1 MMEALLTSSV
11 LILALALPRRALRGR
26 IDPRLQYGLWLLVA
40 LRLLIPGSLFPA
52 PVTVAGALSAW
63 DEARAEAVQVQEA
76 PADETTQIP
85 AGGTVLPV
93 LGSLYDAYTEAPDL
107 PSETAPGQPLQEAP
121 GVSGAASGGAAD
133 RDPGPQAAGR
143 DDSGWSVPF
152 WRWTL
157 YGGAALVGA
166 ALVGS
171 NLRFY
176 LSLRKRRRL
185 IPPETLPVPCGTRV
199 YLAEGLPSPCL
210 AGLLRPAIYLNEAA
224 LDPGRLEHILVHEE
238 THRRHGDQL
247 WGLVRGVCLAL
258 YWYDPLVWWAAVLS
272 RRDCELACDH
282 SAIRRL
288 GEARRLDY
296 GQTLLAMVVPGR
308 PLAGLLRTATTMT
321 EGKRTMKERVAL
333 IVRRPRML
341 KITLAAVTAAAIA
354 LVALTF
360 GGVWEEAGT
369 DQTED
374 QTTDQTETVQPQP
387 EPQPAPG
394 ITEAEALALYQ
405 EAREAW
411 SWFEIGFLPTTG
423 QYLETGYAQVDGF
436 QSLDELEAYLL
447 TLFTPELTDYLLTNF
462 QPFQE
467 TADGLFVLE
476 GLRGTSIFSGEQT
489 IQAFVYPAE
498 EAARLGDD
506 GHIIAFTEVLDED
519 LSTVLYQKRHD
530 WYFSWNGA
538 NYVFTSFGPWDDGD
552 PQLYYNAQE
561 IMARLQQGGN
571 VTAWLSLLEN
581 MDWGAMASAGGE
593 DYDLCLA
600 VQGALY
606 DFITDYGDAL
616 TADEY
621 KYILSATEGLDG
633 AYAEGYQYD
642 VWRLYQAQPRQFAQ
656 VVLFDLTAEQ
666 SSRIVDFFRYEEA
679 HHRDD
684 GSAEPMTAEEALDFL
699 RRAVGSGDLASA
711 TYTHSSGMF
720 SLSLPEEWVNAVVY
734 TETEDGV
741 DFFEANTYAEAGYG
755 WLASVRPQPASWVA
769 DHAGDPLTS
778 LGGFDTNGVPQQYVL
793 EYRMA
798 WDFEAEP
805 AAAAYEETARA
816 LLDLRDQIGFRL
828 SVTPELIS
836 QLIHDSYGGDMADAI
851 PFLPYLSWSSY
862 RDAYGGDGLLALL
875 DALGAYASSGRADW
889 GQYHDILSAP
899 VDSAIDGAYAEAYQ
913 EMVWSLYRASSADF
927 SSVLLS
933 DFITDEERDNAV
945 YWLRVPMAWAD
956 GLEEP
961 LSDETVRVRLG
972 LIEAAEEPAPDEA
985 VAGAEMTDI
994 EMMNSIMRGFRPNV
1008 MMAGSPEDLEIEL
1021 TGDWTLEGIRSA
1033 IFDALIIR
1041 TAGTALEGAL
1051 TDVAISYS
1059 FQFPETLQDGVALTV
1074 PYTASYQG
1082 EPSTL
1087 PSGAIHSPVA
1097 NTNEL
1102 TATVHLVG
1110 QGTTAPVDDAFAA
1123 GQAAYRQLS
1132 ACAQLPELEVPVSD
1146 GENFDVS
1153 TYLMDAI
1160 GSNLASA
1167 GLSDSYRI
1175 DSLSVGGH
1183 TVPNTLAPGTVQTI
1197 DFSLSFRPLT
1207 EDGFFGISVD
1217 SQLTVRTT
1225 EE

>member
-1 MMEALLTSSV
+1 MIEALLTSSV

-63 DEARAEAVQVQEA
+63 EEARAEAVQVQEA

-85 AGGTVLPV
+85 AGGAVLPV
-93 LGSLYDAYTEAPDL
+93 LGSLYDAYPEAPDL

-121 GVSGAASGGAAD
+121 GVSSAASGGAAD
-133 RDPGPQAAGR
+133 RDQAPQAAGQ

-176 LSLRKRRRL
+176 LSLRKRRRP
-185 IPPETLPVPCGTRV
+185 IPPETLPVPRGTRV

-238 THRRHGDQL
+238 THRRHGDHL

-258 YWYDPLVWWAAVLS
+258 YWYDPLVWWAAALS

-423 QYLETGYAQVDGF
+423 QYLETGFAQVDGF

-571 VTAWLSLLEN
+571 VTVWLSLLEN

-699 RRAVGSGDLASA
+699 RRAVGSGVLVST
-711 TYTHSSGMF
+711 TYTQSNGMF
-720 SLSLPEEWVNAVVY
+720 SLNLPEEWVGAVVPLDA
-734 TETEDGV
+734 EDSII
-741 DFFEANTYAEAGYG
+741 FMEAEPYAPLGGYYRIV
-755 WLASVRPQPASWVA
+755 ARVEPQPSSWVE
-769 DHAGDPLTS
+769 TMS
-778 LGGFDTNGVPQQYVL
+778 MENKIILGSFDTNGVPHEYVL
-793 EYRMA
+793 SYPDVDEDA
-798 WDFEAEP
+798 PPSHDPLPE
-805 AAAAYEETARA
+805 
-816 LLDLRDQIGFRL
+816 LLAHVDQIGFRL

-836 QLIHDSYGGDMADAI
+836 QLIHDSYSGDMADAI

-875 DALGAYASSGRADW
+875 EALGAYASSGQADW

-913 EMVWSLYRASSADF
+913 EMVWSLYHASSADF

-945 YWLRVPMAWAD
+945 YWLRAPMARAD

-961 LSDETVRVRLG
+961 LSDESVRVRLG
-972 LIEAAEEPAPDEA
+972 LIEAAEAAGETPSLSDTEAIINYRQDLTPFVEDIPACPDGEVIYDTPVVESPEEAILLTLETHAQSCLGNIFHQIQILLDDVTYTQDEGGTLEEA
-985 VAGAEMTDI
+985 VVAYRVQAA
-994 EMMNSIMRGFRPNV
+994 S
-1008 MMAGSPEDLEIEL
+1008 
-1021 TGDWTLEGIRSA
+1021 TL
-1033 IFDALIIR
+1033 
-1041 TAGTALEGAL
+1041 
-1051 TDVAISYS
+1051 
-1059 FQFPETLQDGVALTV
+1059 
-1074 PYTASYQG
+1074 
-1082 EPSTL
+1082 TL
-1087 PSGAIHSPVA
+1087 PSGSPYTLTLETPPFTTTFTLMSRTQLFLKNMDTWERLTNCFDLAEIPVPAGTYTPPRQLILDAVNA
-1097 NTNEL
+1097 NLAAQGLEEHKVDTLEL
-1102 TATVHLVG
+1102 SSQPYL
-1110 QGTTAPVDDAFAA
+1110 PSLAA
-1123 GQAAYRQLS
+1123 GER
-1132 ACAQLPELEVPVSD
+1132 VTVT
-1146 GENFDVS
+1146 FDF
-1153 TYLMDAI
+1153 TMDA
-1160 GSNLASA
+1160 GPS
-1167 GLSDSYRI
+1167 
-1175 DSLSVGGH
+1175 
-1183 TVPNTLAPGTVQTI
+1183 GTQEVTFVI
-1197 DFSLSFRPLT
+1197 T
-1207 EDGFFGISVD
+1207 E
-1217 SQLTVRTT
+1217 
-1225 EE
+1225 

>member
-63 DEARAEAVQVQEA
+63 EDARARQVQEA

-93 LGSLYDAYTEAPDL
+93 LGSLYDAYPEAPDL
-107 PSETAPGQPLQEAP
+107 SSETAPGQPPQEVP

-133 RDPGPQAAGR
+133 RDPGPQAAGQ
-143 DDSGWSVPF
+143 DDSGWSMPF

-185 IPPETLPVPCGTRV
+185 IPPETLPVPCGVRV

-210 AGLLRPAIYLNEAA
+210 AGPLRPAIYLNEAA

-238 THRRHGDQL
+238 THRRHGDHL

-360 GGVWEEAGT
+360 GGVWEAAGA
-369 DQTED
+369 DEEIDGSVVPPEDTEMLNRREGVYTFLMVGTNNTGG
-374 QTTDQTETVQPQP
+374 TTDALILAIYDTVNDQISCLSIPRDIAVDVPWDFKKIGSVYYASPTRGGGMEGLKTQVSQLTGIYPDYSFVVDLEAVAQIVDALGGVEFDVPLDMDYDDEWQDLHIHLSEGRQTLDGE
-387 EPQPAPG
+387 AAAGLIRWRRSNNGPG
-394 ITEAEALALYQ
+394 YPDSDIGRITTQQSFLEALARKCLSL
-405 EAREAW
+405 ESW
-411 SWFEIGFLPTTG
+411 S
-423 QYLETGYAQVDGF
+423 QVL
-436 QSLDELEAYLL
+436 S
-447 TLFTPELTDYLLTNF
+447 LTDIF
-462 QPFQE
+462 MGSVE
-467 TADGLFVLE
+467 T
-476 GLRGTSIFSGEQT
+476 
-489 IQAFVYPAE
+489 
-498 EAARLGDD
+498 
-506 GHIIAFTEVLDED
+506 D
-519 LSTVLYQKRHD
+519 LSTGNLLWFAQQAMD
-530 WYFSWNGA
+530 LDETNLQF
-538 NYVFTSFGPWDDGD
+538 FTVPGD
-552 PQLYYNAQE
+552 
-561 IMARLQQGGN
+561 MF
-571 VTAWLSLLEN
+571 V
-581 MDWGAMASAGGE
+581 
-593 DYDLCLA
+593 
-600 VQGALY
+600 
-606 DFITDYGDAL
+606 
-616 TADEY
+616 
-621 KYILSATEGLDG
+621 
-633 AYAEGYQYD
+633 YAEGTSYSFADPEAMVELVNQHLNPYT
-642 VWRLYQAQPRQFAQ
+642 QPISALDLHIMG
-656 VVLFDLTAEQ
+656 VDENGKLTAITGETD
-666 SSRIVDFFRYEEA
+666 SE
-679 HHRDD
+679 
-684 GSAEPMTAEEALDFL
+684 
-699 RRAVGSGDLASA
+699 GDLAST

-769 DHAGDPLTS
+769 DHAGDPLTA

-836 QLIHDSYGGDMADAI
+836 QLIHDSYSGDMADAI

-875 DALGAYASSGRADW
+875 ETLGAYASSGQADW

-913 EMVWSLYRASSADF
+913 ELVWSLYRASSADF

-961 LSDETVRVRLG
+961 LSDEAVRVRLG

-1033 IFDALIIR
+1033 IFDALTSH

-1087 PSGAIHSPVA
+1087 PSGATHSPVA

-1207 EDGFFGISVD
+1207 EDGFFGISMD

>member
-63 DEARAEAVQVQEA
+63 EEARAEAVQVQEA

-93 LGSLYDAYTEAPDL
+93 LGSLYDAYPEAPDL
-107 PSETAPGQPLQEAP
+107 SSETAPGQPLQEVP
-121 GVSGAASGGAAD
+121 SGDSPASGGAAD
-133 RDPGPQAAGR
+133 RDPGPQAAGQ
-143 DDSGWSVPF
+143 DDSGWSMPF

-199 YLAEGLPSPCL
+199 YLAEGIPSPCL

-238 THRRHGDQL
+238 IHRRHGDHL

-258 YWYDPLVWWAAVLS
+258 YWYDPLVWWAAALS

-296 GQTLLAMVVPGR
+296 GQTLLAMVAPGR

-360 GGVWEEAGT
+360 GGVWEAAGA
-369 DQTED
+369 DGEIDGSVVPPEDTEMLNRREGVYTFLMVGTNNPGG
-374 QTTDQTETVQPQP
+374 TTDALILAIYDTVNDQIGCLSIPRDIAVDVPWDFKKIGSVYYASPTRGGGMEGLKTQVSQLTGIYPDYSFVVDLEAVAQIVDALGGVEFDVPLDMDYDDEWQDLHIHLSEGRQTLDGE
-387 EPQPAPG
+387 AAAGLIRWRRSNNGPG
-394 ITEAEALALYQ
+394 YPDSDIGRITTQQSFLEALARKCLSL
-405 EAREAW
+405 ESW
-411 SWFEIGFLPTTG
+411 SQVLSLADIVMGSV
-423 QYLETGYAQVDGF
+423 ET
-436 QSLDELEAYLL
+436 
-447 TLFTPELTDYLLTNF
+447 
-462 QPFQE
+462 
-467 TADGLFVLE
+467 
-476 GLRGTSIFSGEQT
+476 
-489 IQAFVYPAE
+489 
-498 EAARLGDD
+498 
-506 GHIIAFTEVLDED
+506 D
-519 LSTVLYQKRHD
+519 LSTGNLL
-530 WYFSWNGA
+530 WF
-538 NYVFTSFGPWDDGD
+538 
-552 PQLYYNAQE
+552 AQQ
-561 IMARLQQGGN
+561 A
-571 VTAWLSLLEN
+571 
-581 MDWGAMASAGGE
+581 MD
-593 DYDLCLA
+593 
-600 VQGALY
+600 
-606 DFITDYGDAL
+606 
-616 TADEY
+616 
-621 KYILSATEGLDG
+621 LDG
-633 AYAEGYQYD
+633 TNLQFFTVPGDMFVYAEGTSYSFADPEAMVELVNQHLNPYT
-642 VWRLYQAQPRQFAQ
+642 QPISALDLHIMG
-656 VVLFDLTAEQ
+656 VDENGKLTAITGETD
-666 SSRIVDFFRYEEA
+666 SE
-679 HHRDD
+679 
-684 GSAEPMTAEEALDFL
+684 
-699 RRAVGSGDLASA
+699 GDLATT

-945 YWLRVPMAWAD
+945 YWLRAPMARAD

-961 LSDETVRVRLG
+961 LSDEAVRVRLG
-972 LIEAAEEPAPDEA
+972 LIEAAEAARETPSLSDTEAIINYRQDLTPFVEDIPACPDGEVIYDTPVVESPEEAILLTLETHARSCLGGYFHQILLDDVTYAQDESGAFEEA
-985 VAGAEMTDI
+985 V
-994 EMMNSIMRGFRPNV
+994 V
-1008 MMAGSPEDLEIEL
+1008 
-1021 TGDWTLEGIRSA
+1021 
-1033 IFDALIIR
+1033 
-1041 TAGTALEGAL
+1041 
-1051 TDVAISYS
+1051 SYRVQAASS
-1059 FQFPETLQDGVALTV
+1059 F
-1074 PYTASYQG
+1074 
-1082 EPSTL
+1082 TL
-1087 PSGAIHSPVA
+1087 PSGSPYTLTMETPPFTTTFTLMSRTQLFLKNMDTWERLTNCFDLSEISVPAGTYTPPRQLILDAVNA
-1097 NTNEL
+1097 NLAAQGLEEHKVDTLEL
-1102 TATVHLVG
+1102 SSQPYL
-1110 QGTTAPVDDAFAA
+1110 PSLAA
-1123 GQAAYRQLS
+1123 GER
-1132 ACAQLPELEVPVSD
+1132 VTVT
-1146 GENFDVS
+1146 FDF
-1153 TYLMDAI
+1153 TMDA
-1160 GSNLASA
+1160 GPS
-1167 GLSDSYRI
+1167 
-1175 DSLSVGGH
+1175 
-1183 TVPNTLAPGTVQTI
+1183 GTQEVTFVI
-1197 DFSLSFRPLT
+1197 T
-1207 EDGFFGISVD
+1207 E
-1217 SQLTVRTT
+1217 
-1225 EE
+1225 